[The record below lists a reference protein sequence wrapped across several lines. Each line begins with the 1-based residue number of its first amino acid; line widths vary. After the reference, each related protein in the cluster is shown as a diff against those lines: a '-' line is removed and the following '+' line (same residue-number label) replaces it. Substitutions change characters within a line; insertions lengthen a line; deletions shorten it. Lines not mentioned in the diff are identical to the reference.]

1 MTPRAWVV
9 IGALTASVA
18 GMMLVIGGVL
28 TRGLFLPGVV
38 LLVLGLVGWAAAG
51 VLHMLDAA

>member
-1 MTPRAWVV
+1 MTPRDWVPLA
-9 IGALTASVA
+9 ALTLSVV

-38 LLVLGLVGWAAAG
+38 LLVLGLVGWAAAA
-51 VLHMLDAA
+51 VLHVDV